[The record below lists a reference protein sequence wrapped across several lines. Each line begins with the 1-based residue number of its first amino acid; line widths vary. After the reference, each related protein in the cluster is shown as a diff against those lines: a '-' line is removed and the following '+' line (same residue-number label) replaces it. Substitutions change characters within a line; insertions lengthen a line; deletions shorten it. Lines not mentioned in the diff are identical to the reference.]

1 MSRAVTFTVAEFLRD
16 ELAER
21 GWTLYGL
28 AVRMDIDAHV
38 ATALVSGW
46 LPVTSDLAERL
57 EVATSVSAETWLA
70 LQAQQNEATDG

>member
-38 ATALVSGW
+38 ATALTCGW

-57 EVATSVSAETWLA
+57 ATATGVDAETWLA
-70 LQAQQNEATDG
+70 LQAQQNEANDG